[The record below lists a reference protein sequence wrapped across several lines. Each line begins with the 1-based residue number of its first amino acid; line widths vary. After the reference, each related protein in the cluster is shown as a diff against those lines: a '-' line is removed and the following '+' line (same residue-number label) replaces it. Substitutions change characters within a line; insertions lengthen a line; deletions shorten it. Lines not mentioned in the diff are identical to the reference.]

1 MLPGWYGT
9 GSAFAEWIG
18 DSDDRLAT
26 LQRYY
31 TEWPFF
37 RSVMSNMAQVLAKSD
52 MNLAHRYAQLVPD
65 EELRDKVFG
74 MIVDEHER
82 TIAMYSKI
90 TGTDDLLADNA
101 ALKRSVY
108 NRFPYLEPLNL
119 LQVELLR
126 RFRAGDDEPRIRRG
140 IQLTMNGL
148 ATALRNSG

>member
-1 MLPGWYGT
+1 M
-9 GSAFAEWIG
+9 
-18 DSDDRLAT
+18 
-26 LQRYY
+26 
-31 TEWPFF
+31 
-37 RSVMSNMAQVLAKSD
+37 
-52 MNLAHRYAQLVPD
+52 PD
-65 EELRDKVFG
+65 EELRERVFG

-82 TIAMYSKI
+82 TIAMCAKI
-90 TGTDDLLADNA
+90 TGTDDLLHDNA

-126 RFRAGDDEPRIRRG
+126 RFRAGEDTPIVRRG

>member
-1 MLPGWYGT
+1 M
-9 GSAFAEWIG
+9 A
-18 DSDDRLAT
+18 DDPTRLEA

-31 TEWPFF
+31 EKWPFF
-37 RSVMSNMAQVLAKSD
+37 RTVMSNMAQVLAKSD
-52 MNLAHRYAQLVPD
+52 MGLAHRYAQLVPD
-65 EELRDKVFG
+65 EELREKVFG

-82 TIAMYSKI
+82 TIGMCAKI
-90 TGTDDLLADNA
+90 TGIDDLLHDNA

-126 RFRAGDDEPRIRRG
+126 RFRAGEDTPPLVRRG

>member
-1 MLPGWYGT
+1 
-9 GSAFAEWIG
+9 
-18 DSDDRLAT
+18 
-26 LQRYY
+26 
-31 TEWPFF
+31 
-37 RSVMSNMAQVLAKSD
+37 MAQVLAKSD
-52 MNLAHRYAQLVPD
+52 MGLAHRYAQLVPD
-65 EELRDKVFG
+65 EALRDKVFG

-82 TIAMYSKI
+82 TLAMYAKI

-126 RFRAGDDEPRIRRG
+126 RFRAGDDSPRVRRG